1 MSDFVVFIT
10 IGFFSGAIPWALLI
24 VRISRKIDVRS
35 VGDGNPGTVNAWKSG
50 GFIYGIVAL
59 VLEIGK
65 AVLPVY
71 VAFSYIDQGFGITSQ
86 IGFSLIAIS
95 PVAGHAWSPFLKFK
109 GGKALAVTWG
119 SWIAITGFL
128 ALPVGCV
135 VLGLMHLVQKN
146 HAITV
151 TSCVVAFLF
160 VFLPMQTE
168 LYIGLF
174 WIMNI
179 CIIVFKHISEYSDS
193 FILRKSIRGLRG
205 NKID

>member
-10 IGFFSGAIPWALLI
+10 IGFFSGAIPWSVLI
-24 VRISRKIDVRS
+24 VRIFRKIDVRS
-35 VGDGNPGTVNAWKSG
+35 VGDGNPGSVNAWKSG
-50 GFIYGIVAL
+50 GFVSGIL
-59 VLEIGK
+59 VLILEIGK

-71 VAFSYIDQGFGITSQ
+71 VAFSYIDKASGITSQ
-86 IGFSLIAIS
+86 IGFSLIAIA

-151 TSCVVAFLF
+151 TFCLVVFLF

-168 LYIGLF
+168 LYLGLF
-174 WIMNI
+174 WTMNI
-179 CIIVFKHISEYSDS
+179 CIIIFKHISEYSDG
-193 FILRKSIRGLRG
+193 FILRKSILGLRG